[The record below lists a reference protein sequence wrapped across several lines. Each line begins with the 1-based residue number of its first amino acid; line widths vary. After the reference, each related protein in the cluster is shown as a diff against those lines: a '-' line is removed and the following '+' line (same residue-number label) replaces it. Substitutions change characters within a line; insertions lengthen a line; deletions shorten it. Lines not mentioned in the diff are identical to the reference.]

1 MQCEINIEALGA
13 GGDGIGQH
21 DGVTVFIAGA
31 LPGERVRAEL
41 GPLASGGYH
50 ARLLERLSDSAART
64 IPPCEYFGI
73 CGGCVAQH
81 MAHAPY
87 VAWKLESLTDALAH
101 RGLGDI
107 APAPLIA
114 CPPASRRRARL
125 ALSYSGVKGKSGPA
139 LGFRQ
144 RGSSE
149 VVDIAHCAILLP
161 ELVALLAPLR
171 HLAARIPGG
180 LSEASLTRAPVGC
193 DVILHGLAA
202 LPDLALREDLAAFIQ
217 HHGIARLSVESRA
230 GGWQVAADRSAKG
243 GRRKSRGKIRKRGR
257 NRGQGRE
264 RAGAGLLE
272 VIAQP
277 GVVQAQFGAAAVAL
291 PPGAFLQATAF
302 GEAAIG
308 RQVLAGLELAGAR
321 RAHVADLY
329 AGIGAIGFGLAV
341 AGHRV
346 AMFEGDAAMAAAGA
360 AAARAAGIQVS
371 AEVRDLARRPL
382 SVAELKP
389 FDAVVFDPPRSG
401 ARAQAEMLAASGV
414 ARIAAISCNPASFA
428 RDARILIDG
437 GYRLSA
443 LTPID
448 QFLWSSHVELVAIF
462 QRDAR

>member
-1 MQCEINIEALGA
+1 
-13 GGDGIGQH
+13 
-21 DGVTVFIAGA
+21 
-31 LPGERVRAEL
+31 
-41 GPLASGGYH
+41 
-50 ARLLERLSDSAART
+50 
-64 IPPCEYFGI
+64 
-73 CGGCVAQH
+73 
-81 MAHAPY
+81 
-87 VAWKLESLTDALAH
+87 
-101 RGLGDI
+101 
-107 APAPLIA
+107 
-114 CPPASRRRARL
+114 
-125 ALSYSGVKGKSGPA
+125 
-139 LGFRQ
+139 
-144 RGSSE
+144 
-149 VVDIAHCAILLP
+149 
-161 ELVALLAPLR
+161 
-171 HLAARIPGG
+171 
-180 LSEASLTRAPVGC
+180 
-193 DVILHGLAA
+193 
-202 LPDLALREDLAAFIQ
+202 
-217 HHGIARLSVESRA
+217 
-230 GGWQVAADRSAKG
+230 
-243 GRRKSRGKIRKRGR
+243 
-257 NRGQGRE
+257 
-264 RAGAGLLE
+264 
-272 VIAQP
+272 
-277 GVVQAQFGAAAVAL
+277 VAL

-321 RAHVADLY
+321 RVHAADLY

-462 QRDAR
+462 QRDAG

>member
-13 GGDGIGQH
+13 GGDGIGKH
-21 DGVTVFIAGA
+21 DGVTVFVAGA
-31 LPGERVRAEL
+31 LPGERVRADL
-41 GPLASGGYH
+41 GPLAGGGYH

-87 VAWKLESLTDALAH
+87 VAWKLASLTDALAH

-180 LSEASLTRAPVGC
+180 LSEVSLTRAPVGC

-277 GVVQAQFGAAAVAL
+277 GAVQAQFGAAAVAL

-302 GEAAIG
+302 SEAVIG
-308 RQVLAGLELAGAR
+308 RQVLAGLELARAR

-401 ARAQAEMLAASGV
+401 ARAQAEMLAASSV

-462 QRDAR
+462 QRDAG